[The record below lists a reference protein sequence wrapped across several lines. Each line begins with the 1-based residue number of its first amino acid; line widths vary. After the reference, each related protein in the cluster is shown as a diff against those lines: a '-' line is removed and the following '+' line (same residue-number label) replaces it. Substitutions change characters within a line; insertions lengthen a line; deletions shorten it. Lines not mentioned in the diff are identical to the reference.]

1 MALEYAMRS
10 RWDSGVKEAARQMS
24 RIRCGLVSDLRRVRA
39 ARDFSL
45 PESGDLESGFR
56 MEAAE

>member
-1 MALEYAMRS
+1 MRS

-24 RIRCGLVSDLRRVRA
+24 MIRCGLVSDLRSVRA

-45 PESGDLESGFR
+45 PESGDLESGLR
-56 MEAAE
+56 IDAPE